1 MASTGSNSSVISA
14 EAAADRRDVVIVA
27 VTSDND
33 VATIGPVVTALRD
46 GLTEAAG
53 SRAVQIVLVDAGST
67 DGTREAARDAAGEA
81 LLEVDYDRSAL
92 RAVPPYHGQP
102 HRAAGLRAIFETVR
116 RLDASA
122 CAVVDARLQTVR
134 ADWVERL
141 VGPVL
146 TGGFDYVSAFY
157 LRHAGEGALTKG
169 LVYPTF
175 RALYG
180 ARLRQP
186 AASEFGCSGRLAAHC
201 LDEDLWS
208 DEQAAAAIDLR
219 LSVTAVCGGFRACET
234 MLGSHA
240 AAPRAAAADLSTVI
254 AQVVGALFEDIEQR
268 VDVWQRI
275 RGSAPVPVFG
285 TAPAPDGAPPAL
297 NTESLIESFQLGYR
311 ELREIWTEVLPP
323 RTIVELRRLT
333 ETPRDRF
340 RLDDRLWAGIVYDF
354 AAGYSFGVLPH
365 DHLLRSLT
373 PLYSGWLASF
383 LLQSGAG
390 TGEVDARIEALCGTF
405 EAEKRHLISKWR
417 WPERPR

>member
-1 MASTGSNSSVISA
+1 MVSTGSNSSVISA
-14 EAAADRRDVVIVA
+14 EAAADRRDVVVA

-33 VATIGPVVTALRD
+33 VATIGSVVTAVRD
-46 GLTEAAG
+46 GLTGTAG

-81 LLEVDYDRSAL
+81 LLEVEYDRGAL
-92 RAVPPYHGQP
+92 RTAPPYHGQP

-146 TGGFDYVSAFY
+146 TGEFDYVSAFY
-157 LRHAGEGALTKG
+157 HRHAGEGALTKG

-208 DEQAAAAIDLR
+208 DDQAAAAIDLR
-219 LSVTAVCGGFRACET
+219 ISVAAVCGGFRACEA
-234 MLGSHA
+234 MLGSRA

-254 AQVVGALFEDIEQR
+254 AQVVGALFADIEQR
-268 VDVWQRI
+268 VDVWQRV

-285 TAPAPDGAPPAL
+285 NPQAADGPPPAL
-297 NTESLIESFQLGYR
+297 NADSLIESFQLGYR
-311 ELREIWTEVLPP
+311 ELREIWAGVLPP

-340 RLDDRLWAGIVYDF
+340 HLDDRLWASIVYDF
-354 AAGYSFGVLPH
+354 AAGYAFGVLPH

-383 LLQSGAG
+383 LLQVGDAGAG
-390 TGEVDARIEALCGTF
+390 EVEARIETLCATF